1 MRNESKIKFTDHIGF
16 HMLLAATGGL
26 MDAYSYVERGNVF
39 ATGQTGNFVLVAIRF
54 LSKNY
59 KGMGEACVPIGAFW
73 IGIFLARHFYYKIY
87 NEKHTN
93 WISGILFLEIAVL
106 FLVGFIPNTL
116 RICLPIRQYHL
127 PQRFNFV
134 LFETLEGMPPTR
146 RSFVRVICVPVR
158 KCITKALSEITEGAG
173 KGHII
178 TLESCQ
184 RFLSEHF
191 WEQGCLYG
199 WEKKRFGWLACCY
212 LYHGKQLTYKRKAKK
227 QGSLCFC
234 KRRDPGT

>member
-1 MRNESKIKFTDHIGF
+1 MRNT
-16 HMLLAATGGL
+16 
-26 MDAYSYVERGNVF
+26 
-39 ATGQTGNFVLVAIRF
+39 
-54 LSKNY
+54 
-59 KGMGEACVPIGAFW
+59 PIGYQVFYFW
-73 IGIFLARHFYYKIY
+73 KLPYYF
-87 NEKHTN
+87 
-93 WISGILFLEIAVL
+93 WSALSP
-106 FLVGFIPNTL
+106 IPC

-191 WEQGCLYG
+191 WAQGCLYG
-199 WEKKRFGWLACCY
+199 WEKRRFGWLACCY

-234 KRRDPGT
+234 KRRDPGNVKKAQWITAFFCAHWFFPCLGVPTGNLGVD